1 MLATLT
7 SKELEM
13 LRSISQDDLAPPPSQ
28 EDIFGQID
36 AVKKQFEEDH
46 ELIARQFEE
55 NKVSFTSFSPPASFD
70 NFPQMRMEAN
80 FQEKLA
86 DRRRRRARHNMEE
99 KELAELGGDN
109 EDDREDHGEDG
120 RDDDRKEKKDKKDKK
135 DKKHHKKKKEKKEKK
150 HKKDKSDDHHDAADE
165 RYEE

>member
-1 MLATLT
+1 
-7 SKELEM
+7 M

-55 NKVSFTSFSPPASFD
+55 NKVSFEIIFLSLRSSFD

-86 DRRRRRARHNMEE
+86 ERRRRRARHNMEE
-99 KELAELGGDN
+99 KELAELGGE
-109 EDDREDHGEDG
+109 EDKEDVREDE
-120 RDDDRKEKKDKKDKK
+120 RKEKKEKKE
-135 DKKHHKKKKEKKEKK
+135 KKHHKKKKEKKEKK
-150 HKKDKSDDHHDAADE
+150 HKKDKSDDHQDAAADE

>member
-55 NKVSFTSFSPPASFD
+55 NKVGLLYASFLSTVEKYSSD
-70 NFPQMRMEAN
+70 AN
-80 FQEKLA
+80 GSKLPG
-86 DRRRRRARHNMEE
+86 
-99 KELAELGGDN
+99 KVG
-109 EDDREDHGEDG
+109 
-120 RDDDRKEKKDKKDKK
+120 
-135 DKKHHKKKKEKKEKK
+135 
-150 HKKDKSDDHHDAADE
+150 
-165 RYEE
+165 

>member
-46 ELIARQFEE
+46 EMIARQFEE
-55 NKVSFTSFSPPASFD
+55 NKVKYLSYEMEIEIFFT
-70 NFPQMRMEAN
+70 
-80 FQEKLA
+80 
-86 DRRRRRARHNMEE
+86 
-99 KELAELGGDN
+99 
-109 EDDREDHGEDG
+109 
-120 RDDDRKEKKDKKDKK
+120 
-135 DKKHHKKKKEKKEKK
+135 
-150 HKKDKSDDHHDAADE
+150 
-165 RYEE
+165 